1 MMKAYVQEKAIAVDL
16 YYNDLYALESSIIEI
31 EQGLNKQ
38 INAEFWIPINI
49 RQFNFF
55 YLY

>member
-1 MMKAYVQEKAIAVDL
+1 MKAYVQEKALPVDL

-38 INAEFWIPINI
+38 VNAEFWIPINI